1 MLAAAQLMF
10 DTLAFHELSDLTAQI
25 VEHTVDVRIR
35 LTDPPAE
42 ELGDAD
48 RLPGEAD
55 RKTEGPV

>member
-1 MLAAAQLMF
+1 MF

-25 VEHTVDVRIR
+25 VEHTEDVGIR

-42 ELGDAD
+42 ELGDPD